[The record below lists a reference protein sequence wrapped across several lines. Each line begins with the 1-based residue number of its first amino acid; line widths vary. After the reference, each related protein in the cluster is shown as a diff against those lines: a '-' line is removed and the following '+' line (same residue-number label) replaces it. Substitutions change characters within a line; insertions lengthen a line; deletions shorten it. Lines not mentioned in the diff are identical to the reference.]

1 RCVRECGR
9 SVGRLWLQIPLVDIR
24 FGWRSSQR
32 RVELRSYISFYVA
45 APMSPTGPS
54 RSAAQVPTLPAIHK
68 TAAFRSAVTVAV
80 LGAALA
86 LRVISLNH
94 ERLWTDEVF
103 SVTYAV
109 QPIVDLIISVLRFD
123 THLPV
128 YYLQLHFWGWVS
140 TSTFWFYINSLL
152 WSWLAVVAL

>member
-1 RCVRECGR
+1 
-9 SVGRLWLQIPLVDIR
+9 
-24 FGWRSSQR
+24 
-32 RVELRSYISFYVA
+32 
-45 APMSPTGPS
+45 
-54 RSAAQVPTLPAIHK
+54 QVPTLPAIHK

-152 WSWLAVVAL
+152 WSWLAVVALWRCAYTFVPPNSALLAALLFAVMPIGVIWAHTLRMYGMIGFFAILACLFCHRFFT